1 MNKSKTTCIFIN
13 QLREKVGIMF
23 GNPET
28 TPGGKALKY
37 YSSIRLDIRRGEQ
50 IKQGTDVVGNKTVVK
65 VVKNKIAP
73 PFKIANVEIMYGEGV
88 SKEGELVD
96 LAAEAGIVE
105 KSGAWYSY
113 KGEKIGQGKE
123 NVKSLLKE
131 NKKLCQEIENKV
143 REYYNVSKTSTK
155 EKTTEPKKSEK

>member
-1 MNKSKTTCIFIN
+1 
-13 QLREKVGIMF
+13 MF